1 MVSRPNACDSARTM
15 TISTKTWA
23 AHETLRQ
30 RLSELRDPRHP
41 GLGKM
46 LLARQ
51 LHEDRYLETREEL
64 EQTGAYDTL
73 SCDCTIDRVVATSTD
88 EFPSGIGRLEGYREQ
103 EPRDL
108 WNQPYRLATPYAG
121 VGSVEQVVI
130 ESKPK
135 EPYSPHCRTTV
146 IPRDR
151 LGLAPDNLSTLLA
164 QLSQPKLQLVEVA
177 LDFPV
182 RSVVDINLVEQQ
194 GVFGK
199 SRARRVGRFPTYA
212 SWGGHAGSKLVKA
225 YVREWLR
232 LELEFHGRDLR
243 HNHIDAVVDF
253 PKFAQIIPGQH
264 LFFGRIDEN
273 RLLPALR
280 RNNLS
285 AAEISAIR
293 KRISELQWSLVHML
307 DFLRKEVGLR
317 NTRRLLEPN
326 RQLNRIVRE
335 ALDAWALNWQNGRIS
350 ARNRP

>member
-121 VGSVEQVVI
+121 VGS
-130 ESKPK
+130 
-135 EPYSPHCRTTV
+135 
-146 IPRDR
+146 
-151 LGLAPDNLSTLLA
+151 
-164 QLSQPKLQLVEVA
+164 VEVA

>member
-1 MVSRPNACDSARTM
+1 MKL
-15 TISTKTWA
+15 STKAWA

-64 EQTGAYDTL
+64 EQTGAYDPL
-73 SCDCTIDRVVATSTD
+73 LCDCTVDRVVATSTD
-88 EFPSGIGRLEGYREQ
+88 EFPDRIIDRLGGYRKQ
-103 EPRDL
+103 TPRKL

-121 VGSVEQVVI
+121 VGSVEQIVV
-130 ESKPK
+130 ESRPK
-135 EPYSPHCRTTV
+135 KPYSPRCRTTI

-151 LGLAPDNLSTLLA
+151 SGLAPDDLSAVVA
-164 QLSQPKLQLVEVA
+164 QLSQPRFQLVEVTF
-177 LDFPV
+177 DFPV
-182 RSVVDINLVEQQ
+182 QSVVDINLIEQQ

-212 SWGGHAGSKLVKA
+212 SWGNYSGSKLVKA

-243 HNHIDAVVDF
+243 HHHIDAVADF
-253 PKFAQIIPGQH
+253 PTFAQVIPGTH
-264 LFFGRIDEN
+264 LFFGHIDEN
-273 RLLPALR
+273 RLLRALR

-285 AAEISAIR
+285 AGEISAIR
-293 KRISELQWSLVHML
+293 RRISELQWSLVHAL

-317 NTRRLLEPN
+317 NTRLLLEPN
-326 RQLNRIVRE
+326 QQLNRIIRE
-335 ALDAWALNWQNGRIS
+335 ALDAWALNWQNGRIA